1 MYICFM
7 ISVVDTYNTLVEY
20 CNKDQKG
27 FVTPKVFNTFAG
39 LAQKKIYNS
48 FFSAVATAKG
58 VRLNQTDGAKE
69 FSADKYIKEDLSRY
83 VRTVHLE
90 PDLYNQDTEDYQYG
104 REPYFRSL
112 QILYSNTFYKPKDL
126 GRIISIG
133 TARGID
139 CEIVYNVDDTQKI
152 LRSNLSKPTWN
163 FPLARVGKEIEVWP
177 GASNASS
184 YRHISITY
192 YRQPRSVYAID
203 VNGFSAGDCDY
214 ESEPNYAELAENV
227 PDFVNIRD
235 FDLPEHYKDELV
247 ETIAQYI
254 GIRLRDQV
262 LTNKPQD

>member
-1 MYICFM
+1 M
-7 ISVVDTYNTLVEY
+7 
-20 CNKDQKG
+20 
-27 FVTPKVFNTFAG
+27 
-39 LAQKKIYNS
+39 
-48 FFSAVATAKG
+48 
-58 VRLNQTDGAKE
+58 
-69 FSADKYIKEDLSRY
+69 
-83 VRTVHLE
+83 
-90 PDLYNQDTEDYQYG
+90 
-104 REPYFRSL
+104 
-112 QILYSNTFYKPKDL
+112 
-126 GRIISIG
+126 
-133 TARGID
+133 
-139 CEIVYNVDDTQKI
+139 
-152 LRSNLSKPTWN
+152 
-163 FPLARVGKEIEVWP
+163 ARVGKEIEVWP